1 MKYAILAA
9 NILVGL
15 VFTVFGLN
23 FFFGFMPMPPMEGD
37 MGTFAGVLASTGF
50 LKAVKVLEVAFGV
63 MILANFQRPLA
74 YILLAPIVVGILFT
88 EIFVMKQP
96 GIAVVLTALL
106 GFLIYSNRERYMSM
120 LN

>member
-1 MKYAILAA
+1 MRYAVLAA

-23 FFFGFMPMPPMEGD
+23 FFLGFMPMPPMEGD

-50 LKAVKVLEVAFGV
+50 LKAIKVLEVIFGL

-106 GFLIYSNRERYMSM
+106 GFLIYTNRERYTSM

>member
-15 VFTVFGLN
+15 VFTVFGIN
-23 FFFGFMPMPPMEGD
+23 FFFSFMPMPPMEGD

-50 LKAVKVLEVAFGV
+50 LRAVKVLEVAFGV
-63 MILANFQRPLA
+63 MILANFQRPLV

-106 GFLIYSNRERYMSM
+106 GFLIYVNRDKYMSIVS
-120 LN
+120 